1 MFAAD
6 YTLGEGRCGKVV
18 KRLYN
23 GIPAAVKIVP
33 LEKTD
38 EDHLYRECRIYGK
51 LNHKNVVKLLGPPV
65 KRGDAWHIPLELIE
79 GRNLEELI
87 YGGQLTE
94 ADKDLIILGMCEGLN
109 YLHQNDVVHQDLK
122 PNNIMEKNPLIEIMP
137 RSSRTLGEGCCGKV
151 RKGKYNGNTAA
162 IKIVPLDETDKD
174 HLNREYRIYKALN
187 HKNVVKVLGPPEKHH
202 DGWHIPLELIKG
214 RTLEELIFSPGEQL
228 SEEEKYCIILGMC
241 KGLKYLHQN
250 DVVHQDLKPNNI
262 MVKDSTK
269 EAVII
274 DLGLS
279 KFIDYTESGSPFST
293 GSNRGFRQY
302 AAPEARAGKIR
313 SRKSD
318 VWSMGKVIAEVL
330 LEHGL
335 DLEECTSKNVGNLLH
350 GSKVSPAVLCCFP
363 VSCDSQLKTG
373 NKRYKLSSEA

>member
-1 MFAAD
+1 MSGKI
-6 YTLGEGRCGKVV
+6 YQNGTGE
-18 KRLYN
+18 
-23 GIPAAVKIVP
+23 A
-33 LEKTD
+33 
-38 EDHLYRECRIYGK
+38 CRS
-51 LNHKNVVKLLGPPV
+51 LN
-65 KRGDAWHIPLELIE
+65 R
-79 GRNLEELI
+79 
-87 YGGQLTE
+87 Q
-94 ADKDLIILGMCEGLN
+94 
-109 YLHQNDVVHQDLK
+109 
-122 PNNIMEKNPLIEIMP
+122 EKNPLIEIMP

-350 GSKVSPAVLCCFP
+350 GSKYADIVCQMLRKKRKHRVEMEEVVRCLLKMNTHKRVALRHKLSVRTNISVQNFP
-363 VSCDSQLKTG
+363 VIVMGFGSFLMSVILTLK
-373 NKRYKLSSEA
+373 RVLKLN